1 MPHIFTKIVE
11 NLYIEAKVAQK
22 IKTHIE
28 HNYGE
33 GATKNAIVMNKCS
46 IPVMYHV
53 LEAFP

>member
-33 GATKNAIVMNKCS
+33 GATKNVIVMNKCS